1 MSLNLI
7 LKNTKCRQKKMVKI
21 PYRIKIYLGEYF
33 RLHFEFINPKI
44 ENKNKSNHK
53 HTLINENTILII
65 FLSHLIF

>member
-44 ENKNKSNHK
+44 ENKK
-53 HTLINENTILII
+53 
-65 FLSHLIF
+65 